1 MLNSAKCY
9 MLIALFTSALSTNA
23 QINNMETLKTSGH
36 APVNGIQ
43 MYYEIHGNGNLPLV
57 LIHGGGSTIETT
69 FGVILPMLAAH
80 NKVIAV
86 ELQAHGRTSDRNAPE
101 SFEQDASDVAALLK
115 YLKVDKAN
123 IMGFSDGGCTTL
135 QLVISHPELVNK
147 IVVVSSNYQREGMVP
162 GFFDGLQKATIK
174 DMPEPLKAGFLK
186 VTPDKDRLQTMFEK
200 DVARR
205 LAFKDRPE
213 EELRSIKAPALFMA
227 ADHDV
232 ITTEHTVK
240 MSNLVPGAQLVI
252 LPGAHGTLLGE
263 ICSAKKGSRQPE
275 ITAML
280 VQEFLNE

>member
-1 MLNSAKCY
+1 MDA
-9 MLIALFTSALSTNA
+9 
-23 QINNMETLKTSGH
+23 LKTSGH

-69 FGVILPMLAAH
+69 FGAILPVLAAQG
-80 NKVIAV
+80 KVIAV

-101 SFEQDASDVAALLK
+101 SFEQDANDVAALLK
-115 YLKVDKAN
+115 YLKVEKAN
-123 IMGFSDGGCTTL
+123 ILGFSDGGCTTL
-135 QLVISHPELVNK
+135 QLAISHPELVNK
-147 IVVVSSNYQREGMVP
+147 IVVVAANYQREGMVP
-162 GFFDGLQKATIK
+162 GFFDGLQHATLK
-174 DMPEPLKAGFLK
+174 DMPGPLKAGYLK
-186 VTPDKDRLQTMFEK
+186 VTPDEKGLQNMFEK

-213 EELRSIKAPALFMA
+213 EELRSIKALTLLMA
-227 ADHDV
+227 GDHDV

-240 MSNLVPGAQLVI
+240 MSHVIPGAQLVI

-275 ITAML
+275 ITATL
-280 VQEFLNE
+280 VEEFLSE